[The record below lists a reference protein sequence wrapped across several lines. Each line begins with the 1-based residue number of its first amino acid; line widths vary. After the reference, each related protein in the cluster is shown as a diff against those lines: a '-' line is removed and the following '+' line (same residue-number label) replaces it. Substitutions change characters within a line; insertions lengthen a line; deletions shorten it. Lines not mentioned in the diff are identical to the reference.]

1 MKQIFI
7 LIIFLLINTN
17 SFADK
22 KFEKDFK
29 QISKD
34 NAFIDNTGKIY
45 SLDKIDN
52 KENTILVIYTH
63 GSMRDQKLDKCLS
76 KWNLVPQ
83 VIRNLH
89 NKKINNYEIR
99 IYRLCSG
106 VRGWS
111 QSEQDKMWKHHEKT
125 GNLSLKDNT
134 GEFLMSKQKQ
144 NQKLKIIK
152 NTIDKFADDG
162 FKNIILAGHSSGG
175 WQSLKIQ
182 SNNYNLINGVIG
194 LHPGAG
200 GTIKNRKGWPWWED
214 VRYYGFG
221 DLTKL
226 NAIIITHDKDHYN
239 SPNDYSLL
247 KKSNDV
253 QFINISDSK
262 CKKKVTLGGYHGL
275 ALTKCYADEE
285 QKENNLINY
294 LGKLFT

>member
-1 MKQIFI
+1 MKKIIIII
-7 LIIFLLINTN
+7 LFCLLNTN
-17 SFADK
+17 LLADK
-22 KFEKDFK
+22 KFEKDLK
-29 QISKD
+29 KISKD

-45 SLDKIDN
+45 SLDKVDN

-63 GSMRDQKLDKCLS
+63 GSMGDQKLDKCLS

-89 NKKINNYEIR
+89 NKKINNYEVK

-111 QSEQDKMWKHHEKT
+111 KSEQDKMWKHHEKT
-125 GNLSLKDNT
+125 GKLSLKDSK
-134 GEFLMSKQKQ
+134 GEYLITKQKQ
-144 NQKLKIIK
+144 NQKLKVIE
-152 NTIDKFADDG
+152 NTIDKFADNG

-182 SNNYNLINGVIG
+182 SNNSNLIDGVIG

-200 GTIKNRKGWPWWED
+200 GTVKNRKEWPWWED
-214 VRYYGFG
+214 IRYYGFG
-221 DLTKL
+221 DFTKL
-226 NAIIITHDKDHYN
+226 NAIIITHDKDNYN

-253 QFINISDSK
+253 EFINISDSK
-262 CKKKVTLGGYHGL
+262 CKKKATLGGYHGL
-275 ALTKCYADEE
+275 ALTKCFADEDPRS
-285 QKENNLINY
+285 KEIIKY
-294 LGKLFT
+294 LNKIY

>member
-1 MKQIFI
+1 MRQILI

-17 SFADK
+17 TLADK
-22 KFEKDFK
+22 KFEKDLK
-29 QISKD
+29 KISKD
-34 NAFIDNTGKIY
+34 SAIIDNTGKIY
-45 SLDKIDN
+45 SVDKIDN

-63 GSMRDQKLDKCLS
+63 GAMGDQKLDKCLS

-89 NKKINNYEIR
+89 NKKINNFEVK

-111 QSEQDKMWKHHEKT
+111 KSEQDKMWKHHEKT
-125 GNLSLKDNT
+125 GNLSLKDSK
-134 GEFLMSKQKQ
+134 GEFLINNQKQ
-144 NQKLKIIK
+144 NRKLKVIE
-152 NTIDKFADDG
+152 NTIYKFADSG

-182 SNNYNLINGVIG
+182 SNNDNLIDGVIG

-200 GTIKNRKGWPWWED
+200 GTVKNRKEWPWWEEI
-214 VRYYGFG
+214 RYYGFG
-221 DLTKL
+221 DFTKL
-226 NAIIITHDKDHYN
+226 NAIIITHDKDNYN

-253 QFINISDSK
+253 EFVNISDSK
-262 CKKKVTLGGYHGL
+262 CKKKDTLGGYHGL
-275 ALTKCYADEE
+275 ALTKCFADEDPRLS
-285 QKENNLINY
+285 LIHI
-294 LGKLFT
+294 

>member
-1 MKQIFI
+1 MRQILI

-17 SFADK
+17 TLADK
-22 KFEKDFK
+22 KFEKDLK
-29 QISKD
+29 KISKD
-34 NAFIDNTGKIY
+34 SPFIDNAGKVY
-45 SLDKIDN
+45 SVDKIDN

-63 GSMRDQKLDKCLS
+63 GAMGDQKLDKCLS

-89 NKKINNYEIR
+89 NKKINNFEVK

-111 QSEQDKMWKHHEKT
+111 KSEQDKMWKHHEKT
-125 GNLSLKDNT
+125 GNLSLKDSK
-134 GEFLMSKQKQ
+134 GEFLINNQKQ
-144 NQKLKIIK
+144 NRKLKVIENSIY
-152 NTIDKFADDG
+152 KFADSG

-182 SNNYNLINGVIG
+182 SNNDNLIDGVIG

-200 GTIKNRKGWPWWED
+200 GTVKNRKEWPWWED
-214 VRYYGFG
+214 IRYYGFG
-221 DLTKL
+221 DFTKL
-226 NAIIITHDKDHYN
+226 NAIIITHDKDNYN

-253 QFINISDSK
+253 EFVNISDSK
-262 CKKKVTLGGYHGL
+262 CKKKATLGGYHGL
-275 ALTKCYADEE
+275 ALTKCFADEDPRS
-285 QKENNLINY
+285 KEIIKY
-294 LGKLFT
+294 LNKIY

>member
-1 MKQIFI
+1 MRQILI

-17 SFADK
+17 TLADK
-22 KFEKDFK
+22 KFEKDLK
-29 QISKD
+29 KISKD

-45 SLDKIDN
+45 SVDKIDN

-63 GSMRDQKLDKCLS
+63 GAMGDQKLDKCLS

-89 NKKINNYEIR
+89 NKKINNFEVK

-111 QSEQDKMWKHHEKT
+111 KSEQDKMWKHHKKT
-125 GNLSLKDNT
+125 GNLGLKDSK
-134 GEFLMSKQKQ
+134 GEFLITKQKQ
-144 NQKLKIIK
+144 NQKLKVIE
-152 NTIDKFADDG
+152 NTINKFADNG

-182 SNNYNLINGVIG
+182 SNDDNLIDGVIG

-200 GTIKNRKGWPWWED
+200 GTVKNRKEWPWWEEI
-214 VRYYGFG
+214 RYYGFG
-221 DLTKL
+221 DFTKL
-226 NAIIITHDKDHYN
+226 NAIIITHDKDNYN

-253 QFINISDSK
+253 EFVNISDSK
-262 CKKKVTLGGYHGL
+262 CKKKATLGGYHGL
-275 ALTKCYADEE
+275 ALTKCFADEDSRS
-285 QKENNLINY
+285 KEIIKY
-294 LGKLFT
+294 LNKIY

>member
-1 MKQIFI
+1 MRQIII

-17 SFADK
+17 TLADK
-22 KFEKDFK
+22 KFEKDLK
-29 QISKD
+29 KISKD
-34 NAFIDNTGKIY
+34 SAFIDNAGIIY
-45 SLDKIDN
+45 SVDKIDN

-63 GSMRDQKLDKCLS
+63 GAMGDQKLDKCLS

-89 NKKINNYEIR
+89 NKKINNFEVK

-111 QSEQDKMWKHHEKT
+111 KSEQDKMWKHHEKT
-125 GNLSLKDNT
+125 GNLGLKDSK
-134 GEFLMSKQKQ
+134 GEFLITKQKQ
-144 NQKLKIIK
+144 NQKLKVIE
-152 NTIDKFADDG
+152 NTIVKFTDYG

-182 SNNYNLINGVIG
+182 SNNDNLIDGVIG

-200 GTIKNRKGWPWWED
+200 GTVKNRKEWPWWED
-214 VRYYGFG
+214 IRYYGFG
-221 DLTKL
+221 DFTKL
-226 NAIIITHDKDHYN
+226 NAIIITHDKDNYN
-239 SPNDYSLL
+239 SPNDYFLL
-247 KKSNDV
+247 KKSDDV
-253 QFINISDSK
+253 QFVNISDSK

-285 QKENNLINY
+285 QIENNLINY
-294 LGKLFT
+294 LEKLF

>member
-1 MKQIFI
+1 MKQLLLLI
-7 LIIFLLINTN
+7 LFLLINTN
-17 SFADK
+17 TFADK
-22 KFEKDFK
+22 KFEKDLEK
-29 QISKD
+29 ISKD

-45 SLDKIDN
+45 SLEKIDN
-52 KENTILVIYTH
+52 KKNTILVIYTH
-63 GSMRDQKLDKCLS
+63 GSMGDQKLDKCMS

-89 NKKINNYEIR
+89 KKKINNYEIR

-134 GEFLMSKQKQ
+134 GKYLINKQKQ
-144 NQKLKIIK
+144 SQKLKVIK
-152 NTIDKFADDG
+152 NTIFKFVDNG
-162 FKNIILAGHSSGG
+162 FENIILAGHSSGG

-182 SNNYNLINGVIG
+182 SNNDNLIDGVIG

-200 GTIKNRKGWPWWED
+200 GTIKNRKEWSWWED

-221 DLTKL
+221 DFTKL
-226 NAIIITHDKDHYN
+226 NSIIITHDKDNYN

-247 KKSNDV
+247 KKSDDV
-253 QFINISDSK
+253 QFVNISDSK

-285 QKENNLINY
+285 QIENNLINY
-294 LGKLFT
+294 LEKLF

>member
-1 MKQIFI
+1 MRQILI

-17 SFADK
+17 TLADK
-22 KFEKDFK
+22 KFEKDLK
-29 QISKD
+29 KISKD
-34 NAFIDNTGKIY
+34 SAFIDNAGKIY
-45 SLDKIDN
+45 SVDKIDN

-63 GSMRDQKLDKCLS
+63 GAMGDQKLDKCLS

-89 NKKINNYEIR
+89 NKKINNFEVK

-111 QSEQDKMWKHHEKT
+111 KSEQDKMWKHHEKT
-125 GNLSLKDNT
+125 GNLSLRDSR
-134 GEFLMSKQKQ
+134 GEFLINNQKQ
-144 NQKLKIIK
+144 NRKLKVIE
-152 NTIDKFADDG
+152 NTIYKFADSG

-182 SNNYNLINGVIG
+182 SNNDNLIDGVIG

-200 GTIKNRKGWPWWED
+200 GTVKNRKEWPWWED
-214 VRYYGFG
+214 IRYYGFG
-221 DLTKL
+221 DFTKL
-226 NAIIITHDKDHYN
+226 NAIIITHDKDNYN

-247 KKSNDV
+247 KKSNNV
-253 QFINISDSK
+253 EFVNISDSK
-262 CKKKVTLGGYHGL
+262 CKKKTTLGGYHGL

-285 QKENNLINY
+285 KKRKDLVNY
-294 LGKLFT
+294 LGKLF

>member
-1 MKQIFI
+1 MRQILI

-17 SFADK
+17 TLADK
-22 KFEKDFK
+22 KFEKDLK
-29 QISKD
+29 KISKD
-34 NAFIDNTGKIY
+34 SAFIDNAGIIY
-45 SLDKIDN
+45 SVDKIDN

-63 GSMRDQKLDKCLS
+63 GAMGDQKLDKCLS

-89 NKKINNYEIR
+89 NKKINNFEVK

-111 QSEQDKMWKHHEKT
+111 KSEQDKMWKHHEKT
-125 GNLSLKDNT
+125 GNLSLKDSK
-134 GEFLMSKQKQ
+134 GEFLINNQKQ
-144 NQKLKIIK
+144 NRKLKVIE
-152 NTIDKFADDG
+152 NTIYKFADSG

-182 SNNYNLINGVIG
+182 SNNDNLIDGVIG

-200 GTIKNRKGWPWWED
+200 GTVKNRKEWPWWED
-214 VRYYGFG
+214 IRYYGFG
-221 DLTKL
+221 DFTKL
-226 NAIIITHDKDHYN
+226 NAIIITHDKDNYN

-253 QFINISDSK
+253 EFVNISDSK
-262 CKKKVTLGGYHGL
+262 CKKKDTLGGYHGL
-275 ALTKCYADEE
+275 ALTKCFADEDPRS
-285 QKENNLINY
+285 KEIIKY
-294 LGKLFT
+294 LNKIY

>member
-1 MKQIFI
+1 MRQILI

-17 SFADK
+17 TLADK
-22 KFEKDFK
+22 KFEKDLK
-29 QISKD
+29 KISKD

-45 SLDKIDN
+45 SVDKIDN

-63 GSMRDQKLDKCLS
+63 GAMGDQKLDKCLS

-89 NKKINNYEIR
+89 NKKINNFEVK

-111 QSEQDKMWKHHEKT
+111 KSEQDKMWKHHKKT
-125 GNLSLKDNT
+125 GNLGLKDSK
-134 GEFLMSKQKQ
+134 GEFLITKQKQ
-144 NQKLKIIK
+144 NQKLKVIE
-152 NTIDKFADDG
+152 NTINKFADNG

-182 SNNYNLINGVIG
+182 SNDDNLIDGVIG

-200 GTIKNRKGWPWWED
+200 GTVKNRKEWPWWEEI
-214 VRYYGFG
+214 RYYGFG
-221 DLTKL
+221 DFTKL
-226 NAIIITHDKDHYN
+226 NAIIITHDKDNYN

-253 QFINISDSK
+253 EFVNISDSK
-262 CKKKVTLGGYHGL
+262 CKKKDTLGGYHGL
-275 ALTKCYADEE
+275 ALTKCFADEDPRS
-285 QKENNLINY
+285 KEIIKY
-294 LGKLFT
+294 LNKIY

>member
-1 MKQIFI
+1 MRQILI

-17 SFADK
+17 TLADK
-22 KFEKDFK
+22 KFEKDLK
-29 QISKD
+29 KISKD

-45 SLDKIDN
+45 SVDKIDN

-63 GSMRDQKLDKCLS
+63 GAMGDQKLDKCLS
-76 KWNLVPQ
+76 VWNLVPQ

-89 NKKINNYEIR
+89 NKKINNFEVK

-111 QSEQDKMWKHHEKT
+111 KSEQDKMWKHHEKT
-125 GNLSLKDNT
+125 GNLGLKNSK
-134 GEFLMSKQKQ
+134 GEYLITKQKQ
-144 NQKLKIIK
+144 NQKLKVIE
-152 NTIDKFADDG
+152 NTINKFADNG

-182 SNNYNLINGVIG
+182 SNDDNLIDGVIG

-200 GTIKNRKGWPWWED
+200 GTVKNRKEWPWWEEI
-214 VRYYGFG
+214 RYYGFG
-221 DLTKL
+221 DFTKL
-226 NAIIITHDKDHYN
+226 NAIIITHDKDNYN

-253 QFINISDSK
+253 EFVNISDSK
-262 CKKKVTLGGYHGL
+262 CKKKATLGGYHGL
-275 ALTKCYADEE
+275 ALTKCFADEDSRS
-285 QKENNLINY
+285 KEIIKY
-294 LGKLFT
+294 LNKIY

>member
-1 MKQIFI
+1 MRQILI

-17 SFADK
+17 TLADK
-22 KFEKDFK
+22 KFEKDLK
-29 QISKD
+29 KISKD
-34 NAFIDNTGKIY
+34 NAFIDNRGKIY
-45 SLDKIDN
+45 SVDKIDN

-63 GSMRDQKLDKCLS
+63 GAMGDQKLDKCLS

-89 NKKINNYEIR
+89 NKKINNFEVK

-111 QSEQDKMWKHHEKT
+111 KSEQDKMWKHHKKT
-125 GNLSLKDNT
+125 GNLGLKDSK
-134 GEFLMSKQKQ
+134 GEFLITKQKQ
-144 NQKLKIIK
+144 NQKLKVIE
-152 NTIDKFADDG
+152 NTINKFADNG

-182 SNNYNLINGVIG
+182 SNDDNLIDGVIG

-200 GTIKNRKGWPWWED
+200 GTVKNRKEWPWWEEI
-214 VRYYGFG
+214 RYYGFG
-221 DLTKL
+221 DFTKL
-226 NAIIITHDKDHYN
+226 NAIIITHDKDNYN

-253 QFINISDSK
+253 EFVNISDSK
-262 CKKKVTLGGYHGL
+262 CKKKATLGGYHGL
-275 ALTKCYADEE
+275 ALTKCFADEDSRS
-285 QKENNLINY
+285 KEIIKY
-294 LGKLFT
+294 LNKIY

>member
-1 MKQIFI
+1 MRQILI

-17 SFADK
+17 TLADK
-22 KFEKDFK
+22 KFEKDLK
-29 QISKD
+29 KISKD
-34 NAFIDNTGKIY
+34 SAFIDNAGKIY
-45 SLDKIDN
+45 SIDKIDN

-63 GSMRDQKLDKCLS
+63 GAMGDQKLDKCLS

-89 NKKINNYEIR
+89 NKKINNYEVK

-125 GNLSLKDNT
+125 GKLSLKDMK
-134 GEFLMSKQKQ
+134 GEFLITKQKQ
-144 NQKLKIIK
+144 NQKLKVIK
-152 NTIDKFADDG
+152 NTINRFVLDG

-182 SNNYNLINGVIG
+182 SNNNNLINGVIG

-200 GTIKNRKGWPWWED
+200 GTVKNRKEWPWWED
-214 VRYYGFG
+214 IRYYGFG

-226 NAIIITHDKDHYN
+226 NAIIITHDKDNYN

-247 KKSNDV
+247 KNSNNV
-253 QFINISDSK
+253 KFVNIS
-262 CKKKVTLGGYHGL
+262 
-275 ALTKCYADEE
+275 E
-285 QKENNLINY
+285 
-294 LGKLFT
+294 